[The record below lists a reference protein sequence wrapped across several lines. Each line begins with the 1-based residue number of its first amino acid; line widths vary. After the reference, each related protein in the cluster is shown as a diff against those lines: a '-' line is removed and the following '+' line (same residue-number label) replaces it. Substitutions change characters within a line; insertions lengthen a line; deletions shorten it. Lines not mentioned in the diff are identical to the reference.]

1 MDGELNKQIEK
12 RRLSMRKFLSML
24 LILVMTTSILI
35 GCGEQNNTE
44 NSATEQVSAQENE
57 EKVQETVSEKKEGK
71 EKVVVGCW
79 GNQMLDTYTEYL
91 CDLFPQVEFEF
102 VLVTNSTDYYRFRQD
117 HDDMPDILTVR
128 RFALKD
134 AVLLKDYLYD
144 LSNTEMASTYYGS
157 YLDSY
162 TYDDGAVN
170 WLPTCAEVDGIII
183 NKTLFEEYN
192 VPIPTDYES
201 FVAACEAFEE
211 AGIRSFVSDFSA
223 DYTCME
229 VLQGASIPMLQS
241 IEGRKWRQQYES
253 GATQQLSEE
262 VWIPIFENF
271 FDFKEK
277 VGLGAEDAA
286 YPNRTPKDMFSEGK
300 AAMYRGTGADVITFP
315 GRGQDKVLLMPY
327 FGQTEQDNWYL
338 TYPTFQI
345 AASNKGMDD
354 PEREKLILD
363 IMTAMV
369 NQQGQ
374 DHISYGKN
382 MVPYKKDVTLE
393 LMPEMDNIKP
403 YIEQNKL
410 YIRLAS
416 NEMFRI
422 SKDVVQM
429 ILNDEVKNPKE
440 ALDAFNKEL
449 AGEEPGTE
457 IVAHIDTG
465 YSNDFT
471 PEHGNQAASA
481 IANTM
486 RVLSGADLVFMQSC
500 YVASDIYSGDYSQKD
515 LGYLAKNDGG
525 WPGLMEL
532 TGDQIYTLVET
543 TLSLTGNRGAVCNDS
558 TLYVSSGFEMDIT
571 KTDSGYTLN
580 ALTIDGKEMD
590 RSASYSFLIY
600 GERDWYMT
608 EVMKQLGISEVD
620 TTGPKAEGYL
630 MQRLVEEGGQLEA
643 PTDYITLR

>member
-1 MDGELNKQIEK
+1 MKKMVCSVLAMI
-12 RRLSMRKFLSML
+12 MAAA
-24 LILVMTTSILI
+24 ILT
-35 GCGEQNNTE
+35 GCGGQSTNSGTTGE
-44 NSATEQVSAQENE
+44 NSTPQTAN
-57 EKVQETVSEKKEGK
+57 K
-71 EKVVVGCW
+71 EKVVVACW
-79 GNQMLDTYTEYL
+79 GNQMLDSYTQYL
-91 CDLFPQVEFEF
+91 CDLFPEVEFEF
-102 VLVTNSTDYYRFRQD
+102 ILATNSTDYYRFRAD

-134 AVLLKDYLYD
+134 AVLLKDFLYD
-144 LSNTEMASTYYGS
+144 LSNTELAGTYYGS

-162 TYDDGAVN
+162 TYDDGSVN

-183 NKTLFEEYN
+183 NKTLFDEYN
-192 VPIPTDYES
+192 VPIPTDYAS
-201 FVAACEAFEE
+201 FVAACEAFE
-211 AGIRSFVSDFSA
+211 AVGIRSFVSDFSA

-241 IEGRKWRQQYES
+241 MEGRKWRQQYES
-253 GATQQLSEE
+253 GATQELSED
-262 VWIPIFENF
+262 VWLPVFENF

-300 AAMYRGTGADVITFP
+300 AAMFRGTGADVITFP
-315 GRGQDKVLLMPY
+315 GRGQDEVLLMPY

-369 NQQGQ
+369 NQEGQ

-393 LMPEMDNIKP
+393 LMPEMDNLKP
-403 YIEQNKL
+403 FVEQNKL

-429 ILNDEVKNPKE
+429 ILNDEVATPEE
-440 ALDAFNKEL
+440 ALAAFNKEL

-457 IVAHIDTG
+457 IVAHIDTY

-481 IANTM
+481 VANTI
-486 RVLSGADLVFMQSC
+486 RKLSGYDLVFMQAC
-500 YVASDIYSGDYSQKD
+500 YVANDIYAGDYSQKD
-515 LGYLAKNDGG
+515 LAYIAKNDGG

-543 TLSLTGNRGAVCNDS
+543 TLSMTGNRGAVCNDS

-580 ALTIDGKEMD
+580 ALTMGGKELD
-590 RSASYSFLIY
+590 RSATYSFLIY
-600 GERDWYMT
+600 GERDWYMS
-608 EVMKQLGISEVD
+608 EVMEKMGISEVD
-620 TTGPKAEGYL
+620 TTGPKAEEYL
-630 MQRLVEEGGQLEA
+630 TQCLVEQREQLEA
-643 PTDYITLR
+643 PTDYIILR

>member
-1 MDGELNKQIEK
+1 MKK
-12 RRLSMRKFLSML
+12 RTCLFLSFLMAAAAL
-24 LILVMTTSILI
+24 A
-35 GCGEQNNTE
+35 GCAGQSAGSAAAGESSAPQTE
-44 NSATEQVSAQENE
+44 KTDQ
-57 EKVQETVSEKKEGK
+57 K
-71 EKVVVGCW
+71 EKVVVACW
-79 GNQMLDTYTEYL
+79 GNQMLDSYTQYI

-102 VLVTNSTDYYRFRQD
+102 VLATNSTDYYRFRQD

-144 LSNTEMASTYYGS
+144 LSNTELANTYYGS

-162 TYDDGAVN
+162 TYDDGTVN

-183 NKTLFEEYN
+183 NKTLFDEYN
-192 VPIPTDYES
+192 VPVPTDYAS
-201 FVAACEAFEE
+201 FVAACEAFEA
-211 AGIRSFVSDFSA
+211 AGIRGFVSDFSA

-241 IEGRKWRQQYES
+241 IEGRRWRQQYES
-253 GATQQLSEE
+253 GATQELSEE
-262 VWIPIFENF
+262 VWLPVFENF
-271 FDFKEK
+271 FDFADK
-277 VGLGAEDAA
+277 VGLGAEDAT
-286 YPNRTPKDMFSEGK
+286 YPNRTPKEMFTAGT
-300 AAMYRGTGADVITFP
+300 AAMFRGTGADVISFP
-315 GRGQDKVLLMPY
+315 GRGQDEVLLLPY
-327 FGQTEQDNWYL
+327 FGQSEQDNWYL

-354 PEREKLILD
+354 PEREALILD

-393 LMPEMDNIKP
+393 LMPEMDNLKP
-403 YIEQNKL
+403 YVEQNKL

-429 ILNDEVKNPKE
+429 ILNGEVTTPEE
-440 ALDAFNKEL
+440 ALAAFNQEL

-457 IVAHIDTG
+457 IVARIDTG

-481 IANTM
+481 VANTI
-486 RVLSGADLVFMQSC
+486 RALSGADLVFMQSC
-500 YVASDIYSGDYSQKD
+500 YVASDIYAGEYSQKD

-543 TLSLTGNRGAVCNDS
+543 TLSMTGNRGAVCNDS

-571 KTDSGYTLN
+571 KTGDGYTLN
-580 ALTIDGKEMD
+580 ALTMDGKELD
-590 RSASYSFLIY
+590 RNKTYSFLIY
-600 GERDWYMT
+600 GERDWYMS
-608 EVMKQLGISEVD
+608 EVMEEMGVSEVD
-620 TTGPKAEGYL
+620 STGPKAEDYL
-630 MQRLVEEGGQLEA
+630 TQRLVEQGGQLEP
-643 PTDYITLR
+643 PTDYMILR

>member
-1 MDGELNKQIEK
+1 MKK
-12 RRLSMRKFLSML
+12 RTCLFLSFLMAAAAL
-24 LILVMTTSILI
+24 A
-35 GCGEQNNTE
+35 GCAGQSAGSAAAGESSAPQTE
-44 NSATEQVSAQENE
+44 KTDQ
-57 EKVQETVSEKKEGK
+57 K
-71 EKVVVGCW
+71 EKVVVACW
-79 GNQMLDTYTEYL
+79 GNQMLDSYTQYL

-102 VLVTNSTDYYRFRQD
+102 VLATNSTDYYRFRQD

-134 AVLLKDYLYD
+134 AVLLKEYLYD
-144 LSNTEMASTYYGS
+144 LSNTELANTYYGS

-162 TYDDGAVN
+162 TYDDGTVN

-183 NKTLFEEYN
+183 NKTLFDEYN
-192 VPIPTDYES
+192 VPVPTDYAS
-201 FVAACEAFEE
+201 FVAACEAFEA
-211 AGIRSFVSDFSA
+211 AGIRGFVSDFSA

-241 IEGRKWRQQYES
+241 IEGRRWRQQYES
-253 GATQQLSEE
+253 GATQELSEE
-262 VWIPIFENF
+262 VWLPVFENF
-271 FDFKEK
+271 FDFADK
-277 VGLGAEDAA
+277 VGLGAEDAT
-286 YPNRTPKDMFSEGK
+286 YPNRTPKEMFTAGT
-300 AAMYRGTGADVITFP
+300 AAMFRGTGADVISFP
-315 GRGQDKVLLMPY
+315 GRGQDEVLLLPY
-327 FGQTEQDNWYL
+327 FGQSEQDNWYL

-354 PEREKLILD
+354 PEREALILD

-393 LMPEMDNIKP
+393 LMPEMDNLKP
-403 YIEQNKL
+403 YVEQNKL

-429 ILNDEVKNPKE
+429 ILNGEVTTPE
-440 ALDAFNKEL
+440 QALAVFNQEL

-457 IVAHIDTG
+457 IVARIDTG

-481 IANTM
+481 VANTI
-486 RVLSGADLVFMQSC
+486 RALSGADLVFMQSC
-500 YVASDIYSGDYSQKD
+500 YVASDIYAGEYSQKD

-543 TLSLTGNRGAVCNDS
+543 TLSMTGNRGAVCNDS

-571 KTDSGYTLN
+571 KTGDGYTLN
-580 ALTIDGKEMD
+580 ALTMDGKELD
-590 RSASYSFLIY
+590 RNKTYSFLIY
-600 GERDWYMT
+600 GERDWYMS
-608 EVMKQLGISEVD
+608 EVMEEMGVSEVD
-620 TTGPKAEGYL
+620 STGPKAEDYL
-630 MQRLVEEGGQLEA
+630 TQRLVEQGGQLEP
-643 PTDYITLR
+643 PTDYMILR

>member
-1 MDGELNKQIEK
+1 
-12 RRLSMRKFLSML
+12 MRKLLSML

-144 LSNTEMASTYYGS
+144 LSNTELASTYYGS

-192 VPIPTDYES
+192 VPIPKDYES

>member
-144 LSNTEMASTYYGS
+144 LSNTELASTYYGS

>member
-1 MDGELNKQIEK
+1 MKK
-12 RRLSMRKFLSML
+12 VVCAL
-24 LILVMTTSILI
+24 LLVMAALLLG
-35 GCGEQNNTE
+35 GCGKQAAEKPAVNAQTQAVGAQDEQ
-44 NSATEQVSAQENE
+44 
-57 EKVQETVSEKKEGK
+57 K
-71 EKVVVGCW
+71 EKVVVACW
-79 GNQMLDTYTEYL
+79 GNQMLDSYTQYL
-91 CDLFPQVEFEF
+91 CELFPQVEFEF
-102 VLVTNSTDYYRFRQD
+102 VLATNSTDYYRFRQD

-144 LSNTEMASTYYGS
+144 LSNTELAATYFGS

-162 TYDDGAVN
+162 TYDDGSVN

-183 NKTLFEEYN
+183 NKTLFDEYG
-192 VPIPTDYES
+192 VPVPTDYAS
-201 FVAACEAFEE
+201 FAAACEAFEA
-211 AGIRSFVSDFSA
+211 AGIRSFVSDFDA

-253 GATQQLSEE
+253 GATHALSEE
-262 VWIPIFENF
+262 VWLPIFASF
-271 FDFKEK
+271 FDFMEK
-277 VGLGAEDAA
+277 TGLGAEDAE

-300 AAMYRGTGADVITFP
+300 AAMFRGTGADVITYP
-315 GRGQDKVLLMPY
+315 GRGQDEVLLVPY

-345 AASNKGMDD
+345 AASQKGMDN
-354 PEREKLILD
+354 PERERLILD

-393 LMPEMDNIKP
+393 LMPEMDNLKP
-403 YIEQNKL
+403 YVEQNKL

-422 SKDVVQM
+422 SRDVVQM
-429 ILNDEVKNPKE
+429 MLRGEVTPPKE
-440 ALDAFNKEL
+440 ALDAFNIAL
-449 AGEEPGTE
+449 AGEEPGTQ

-465 YSNDFT
+465 YANDFD

-481 IANTM
+481 VANTM
-486 RVLSGADLVFMQSC
+486 RAIYGVDLAFMQAC
-500 YVASDIYSGDYSQKD
+500 YVASDIYPGDYSLKD

-525 WPGLMEL
+525 WPGLMQL
-532 TGDQIYTLVET
+532 TGDQIYTLVES
-543 TLSLTGNRGAVCNDS
+543 TLSMTSNRGAVCNDS
-558 TLYVSSGFEMDIT
+558 TLYVSIGFEMDIART
-571 KTDSGYTLN
+571 ESGYRLN
-580 ALTIDGKEMD
+580 ALTMDGKELD
-590 RSASYSFLIY
+590 RSRTYSFLIY
-600 GERDWYMT
+600 GDRDWYMSK
-608 EVMKQLGISEVD
+608 VMEEMGIAQVD
-620 TTGPKAEGYL
+620 TSGPKAEACL
-630 MQRLVEEGGQLEA
+630 IRRLVDEGGQLEA
-643 PTDYITLR
+643 PADYITLH

>member
-1 MDGELNKQIEK
+1 MKKVCCFLMSVVMA
-12 RRLSMRKFLSML
+12 SMVL
-24 LILVMTTSILI
+24 T
-35 GCGEQNNTE
+35 GCGGQGSRAET
-44 NSATEQVSAQENE
+44 E
-57 EKVQETVSEKKEGK
+57 EKVESAEENGK
-71 EKVVVGCW
+71 EKVVIACW
-79 GNQMLDTYTEYL
+79 GNQMLDSYTQYL
-91 CDLFPQVEFEF
+91 CDLFPDVEFEF
-102 VLVTNSTDYYRFRQD
+102 VLATNSTDYYRFRQD

-144 LSNTEMASTYYGS
+144 MSNTELANTYFGS

-162 TYDDGAVN
+162 TYDDGSVN
-170 WLPTCAEVDGIII
+170 WLPTCAEVDGFII
-183 NKTLFEEYN
+183 NKTLFDEYN

-201 FVAACEAFEE
+201 FVAACESFEA
-211 AGIRSFVSDFSA
+211 AGIRSFVSDFDA

-241 IEGRKWRQQYES
+241 MEGRKWRQQYES
-253 GATQQLSEE
+253 GATKELSEE
-262 VWIPIFENF
+262 VWLPVFENF

-277 VGLGAEDAA
+277 TGLGAEDAT
-286 YPNRTPKDMFSEGK
+286 YPNRTPKEMFSEGK

-315 GRGQDKVLLMPY
+315 GRGEDEVLLMPY

-338 TYPTFQI
+338 TYPAFQI
-345 AASNKGMDD
+345 AASKKGMDD
-354 PEREKLILD
+354 PAREKLILD
-363 IMTAMV
+363 IMNAMV

-393 LMPEMDNIKP
+393 LMPEMDKLKP
-403 YIEQNKL
+403 YVEQNKL

-429 ILNDEVKNPKE
+429 ILNDEVKTPKE
-440 ALDAFNKEL
+440 ALDAFNLEL

-457 IVAHIDTG
+457 IVAHVDTA

-486 RVLSGADLVFMQSC
+486 RVLSGVDLVFMQAC
-500 YVASDIYSGDYSQKD
+500 YVASDIYSGDYSRKD

-525 WPGLMEL
+525 WPGLLEL
-532 TGDQIYTLVET
+532 TGDQIYTLVEM
-543 TLSLTGNRGAVCNDS
+543 TLSMTGNRGAICNDS

-580 ALTIDGKEMD
+580 ALTKDGKELD
-590 RSASYSFLIY
+590 RSATYSFLIY
-600 GERDWYMT
+600 GERDWYLSAIM
-608 EVMKQLGISEVD
+608 EQLGISEVNMD
-620 TTGPKAEGYL
+620 GPKAEDYL
-630 MQRLVEEGGQLEA
+630 TQRLVEQKEQLEA

>member
-1 MDGELNKQIEK
+1 
-12 RRLSMRKFLSML
+12 MRKFLSML

-144 LSNTEMASTYYGS
+144 LSNTELASTYYGS

-192 VPIPTDYES
+192 VPIPTDYKS

>member
-1 MDGELNKQIEK
+1 
-12 RRLSMRKFLSML
+12 
-24 LILVMTTSILI
+24 
-35 GCGEQNNTE
+35 
-44 NSATEQVSAQENE
+44 
-57 EKVQETVSEKKEGK
+57 
-71 EKVVVGCW
+71 
-79 GNQMLDTYTEYL
+79 
-91 CDLFPQVEFEF
+91 
-102 VLVTNSTDYYRFRQD
+102 
-117 HDDMPDILTVR
+117 
-128 RFALKD
+128 
-134 AVLLKDYLYD
+134 
-144 LSNTEMASTYYGS
+144 
-157 YLDSY
+157 
-162 TYDDGAVN
+162 
-170 WLPTCAEVDGIII
+170 
-183 NKTLFEEYN
+183 
-192 VPIPTDYES
+192 
-201 FVAACEAFEE
+201 
-211 AGIRSFVSDFSA
+211 
-223 DYTCME
+223 ME
-229 VLQGASIPMLQS
+229 VLQGVSIPVLQS

-253 GATQQLSEE
+253 GATNQLSEE
-262 VWIPIFENF
+262 VWLPVFENF

-286 YPNRTPKDMFSEGK
+286 YPNRTPKDMFSEGE

-315 GRGQDKVLLMPY
+315 GRGQDEVLLMPY

-363 IMTAMV
+363 IMSAMV

-393 LMPEMDNIKP
+393 LMPEMDNLKP
-403 YIEQNKL
+403 YIEENKL

-422 SKDVVQM
+422 SKAVVQM
-429 ILNDEVKNPKE
+429 ILNDEVTTPQE
-440 ALDAFNKEL
+440 ALAAFNKEL

-457 IVAHIDTG
+457 IVAHIDTY

-481 IANTM
+481 VANTI
-486 RVLSGADLVFMQSC
+486 RKLSGYDMVFMQAC
-500 YVASDIYSGDYSQKD
+500 YVANDIYAGDYSQKD
-515 LGYLAKNDGG
+515 LAYIAMNDGG

-543 TLSLTGNRGAVCNDS
+543 TLSMTGNRGAVCNDS

-580 ALTIDGKEMD
+580 ALTMSGKELD
-590 RSASYSFLIY
+590 RSATYSFLIY
-600 GERDWYMT
+600 GDRDWYMS
-608 EVMKQLGISEVD
+608 EVMEQMGVTEVD
-620 TTGPKAEGYL
+620 TTGPKAEQYL
-630 MQRLVEEGGQLEA
+630 MQCLVEQGGQLEA
-643 PTDYITLR
+643 PTDYIILR

>member
-1 MDGELNKQIEK
+1 MK
-12 RRLSMRKFLSML
+12 KFLSL
-24 LILVMTTSILI
+24 LLALVMAATILT
-35 GCGEQNNTE
+35 GCGTQNSG
-44 NSATEQVSAQENE
+44 SAAGEDAAQTAD
-57 EKVQETVSEKKEGK
+57 KK
-71 EKVVVGCW
+71 EKVVIACW
-79 GNQMLDTYTEYL
+79 GNQMLDSYAQYL
-91 CDLFPQVEFEF
+91 CDLFPEVEFEF
-102 VLVTNSTDYYRFRQD
+102 VLATNSTDYYRFRAD

-144 LSNTEMASTYYGS
+144 LSNTELAATYYGS

-162 TYDDGAVN
+162 TYDDGTVN
-170 WLPTCAEVDGIII
+170 WLPTCAEVDGLII
-183 NKTLFEEYN
+183 NKTMFDEYN
-192 VPIPTDYES
+192 VPVPTDYAS
-201 FVAACEAFEE
+201 FVAACETFEA
-211 AGIRSFVSDFSA
+211 AGIRSFVSDFAA

-229 VLQGASIPMLQS
+229 VLQGASIPILQS

-253 GATQQLSEE
+253 GATNELSEE
-262 VWIPIFENF
+262 VWLPIFENF
-271 FDFKEK
+271 FDFKEN

-286 YPNRTPKDMFSEGK
+286 YPNRIPKDMFAAGE
-300 AAMYRGTGADVITFP
+300 AAMFRGTGADVITFP
-315 GRGQDKVLLMPY
+315 GRGNDEVLLLPY

-393 LMPEMDNIKP
+393 LMNEMGNLKP
-403 YIEQNKL
+403 YVEQNKL

-429 ILNDEVKNPKE
+429 ILNDEVTTPKE
-440 ALDAFNKEL
+440 ALDVFNKEL

-457 IVAHIDTG
+457 IVAHIDTY

-481 IANTM
+481 IANTI
-486 RVLSGADLVFMQSC
+486 RKLSGVDLVFMQAC
-500 YVASDIYSGDYSQKD
+500 YVANDIYAGDYSQKD
-515 LGYLAKNDGG
+515 LAYIAKNDGG

-532 TGDQIYTLVET
+532 TRDQIYTLVET
-543 TLSLTGNRGAVCNDS
+543 TLSMTGNRGAVCNDS

-571 KTDSGYTLN
+571 KTDGAYTLN
-580 ALTIDGKEMD
+580 ALTMDGKELD
-590 RSASYSFLIY
+590 RGRTYSFLIY
-600 GERDWYMT
+600 GDRDWYMS
-608 EVMKQLGISEVD
+608 EVMEKMGISEVD
-620 TTGPKAEGYL
+620 TTGPKTQEYL
-630 MQRLVEEGGQLEA
+630 TQCLVEEGRQLEA
-643 PTDYITLR
+643 PTDYIILR

>member
-1 MDGELNKQIEK
+1 MKKLACLL
-12 RRLSMRKFLSML
+12 LSFAMAAAVL
-24 LILVMTTSILI
+24 T
-35 GCGEQNNTE
+35 GCAGRSAGSAAAGE
-44 NSATEQVSAQENE
+44 NSTPQTDQ
-57 EKVQETVSEKKEGK
+57 K
-71 EKVVVGCW
+71 EKVVVACW
-79 GNQMLDTYTEYL
+79 GNQMLDSYTQYL

-102 VLVTNSTDYYRFRQD
+102 VLATNSTDYYRFRQD

-134 AVLLKDYLYD
+134 VVLLKEYLYD
-144 LSNTEMASTYYGS
+144 LSNTELANTYYGS

-162 TYDDGAVN
+162 TYDDGTVN

-183 NKTLFEEYN
+183 NKTLFDEYN
-192 VPIPTDYES
+192 VPVPTDYAS
-201 FVAACEAFEE
+201 FVAACEAFEA
-211 AGIRSFVSDFSA
+211 AGIRGFVSDFSA

-241 IEGRKWRQQYES
+241 IEGRRWRQQYES
-253 GATQQLSEE
+253 GATQELSEE
-262 VWIPIFENF
+262 VWLPVFENF
-271 FDFKEK
+271 FDFADK
-277 VGLGAEDAA
+277 VGLGAEDAT
-286 YPNRTPKDMFSEGK
+286 YPNRTPKEMFTAGT
-300 AAMYRGTGADVITFP
+300 AAMFRGTGADVISFP
-315 GRGQDKVLLMPY
+315 GRGQDEVLLLPY
-327 FGQTEQDNWYL
+327 FGQSEQDNWYL

-354 PEREKLILD
+354 PEREALILD

-393 LMPEMDNIKP
+393 LMPEMDNLKP
-403 YIEQNKL
+403 YVEQNKL

-429 ILNDEVKNPKE
+429 ILNGEVTTPE
-440 ALDAFNKEL
+440 QALAVFNQEL

-457 IVAHIDTG
+457 IVARIDTG

-481 IANTM
+481 VANTI
-486 RVLSGADLVFMQSC
+486 RALSGADLVFMQSC
-500 YVASDIYSGDYSQKD
+500 YVASDIYAGEYSQKD

-543 TLSLTGNRGAVCNDS
+543 TLSMTGNRGAVCNDS

-571 KTDSGYTLN
+571 KTGDGYTLN
-580 ALTIDGKEMD
+580 ALTMDGKELD
-590 RSASYSFLIY
+590 RNKTYSFLIY
-600 GERDWYMT
+600 GERDWYMS
-608 EVMKQLGISEVD
+608 EVMEEMGVSEVD
-620 TTGPKAEGYL
+620 STGPKAEDYL
-630 MQRLVEEGGQLEA
+630 TQRLVEQGGQLEP
-643 PTDYITLR
+643 PTDYMILR

>member
-1 MDGELNKQIEK
+1 MKK
-12 RRLSMRKFLSML
+12 RTCLFLSFLMAAAAL
-24 LILVMTTSILI
+24 A
-35 GCGEQNNTE
+35 GCAGQSAGSAAAGESSAPQTE
-44 NSATEQVSAQENE
+44 KTDQ
-57 EKVQETVSEKKEGK
+57 K
-71 EKVVVGCW
+71 EKVVVACW
-79 GNQMLDTYTEYL
+79 GNQMLDSYTQYL

-102 VLVTNSTDYYRFRQD
+102 VLATNSTDYYRFRQD

-144 LSNTEMASTYYGS
+144 LSNTELANTYYGS

-162 TYDDGAVN
+162 TYDDGTVN

-183 NKTLFEEYN
+183 NKTLFDEYN
-192 VPIPTDYES
+192 VPVPTDYAS
-201 FVAACEAFEE
+201 FVAACEAFEA
-211 AGIRSFVSDFSA
+211 AGIRGFVSDFSA

-241 IEGRKWRQQYES
+241 IEGRRWRQQYES
-253 GATQQLSEE
+253 GATQELSEE
-262 VWIPIFENF
+262 VWLPVFENF
-271 FDFKEK
+271 FDFADK
-277 VGLGAEDAA
+277 VGLGAEDATF
-286 YPNRTPKDMFSEGK
+286 PNRTPKEMFTAGT
-300 AAMYRGTGADVITFP
+300 AAMFRGTGADVISFP
-315 GRGQDKVLLMPY
+315 GRGQDEVLLLPY
-327 FGQTEQDNWYL
+327 FGQSEQDNWYL

-354 PEREKLILD
+354 PEREALILD

-393 LMPEMDNIKP
+393 LMPEMDNLKP
-403 YIEQNKL
+403 YVEQNKL

-429 ILNDEVKNPKE
+429 ILNGEVTTPEE
-440 ALDAFNKEL
+440 ALAAFNQEL

-457 IVAHIDTG
+457 IVARIDTG

-481 IANTM
+481 VANTI
-486 RVLSGADLVFMQSC
+486 RALSGADLVFMQSC
-500 YVASDIYSGDYSQKD
+500 YVASDIYAGEYSQKD

-543 TLSLTGNRGAVCNDS
+543 TLSMTGNRGAVCNDS

-571 KTDSGYTLN
+571 KTGDGYTLN
-580 ALTIDGKEMD
+580 ALTMDGKELD
-590 RSASYSFLIY
+590 RNKTYSFLIY
-600 GERDWYMT
+600 GERDWYMS
-608 EVMKQLGISEVD
+608 EVMEEMGVSEVD
-620 TTGPKAEGYL
+620 STGPKAEDYL
-630 MQRLVEEGGQLEA
+630 TQRLVEQGGQLEP
-643 PTDYITLR
+643 PTDYMILR

>member
-1 MDGELNKQIEK
+1 
-12 RRLSMRKFLSML
+12 MRKLLSML

-144 LSNTEMASTYYGS
+144 LSNTELASTYYGS

>member
-1 MDGELNKQIEK
+1 MKKLTC
-12 RRLSMRKFLSML
+12 LFLSFLMAAAAL
-24 LILVMTTSILI
+24 A
-35 GCGEQNNTE
+35 GCAGQSAGSAAAGESSAPQTE
-44 NSATEQVSAQENE
+44 KTDQ
-57 EKVQETVSEKKEGK
+57 K
-71 EKVVVGCW
+71 EKVVVACW
-79 GNQMLDTYTEYL
+79 GNQMLDSYTQYL

-102 VLVTNSTDYYRFRQD
+102 VLATNSTDYYRFRQD

-144 LSNTEMASTYYGS
+144 LSNTELANTYYGS

-162 TYDDGAVN
+162 TYDDGTVN

-183 NKTLFEEYN
+183 NKTLFDEYN
-192 VPIPTDYES
+192 VPVPTDYAS
-201 FVAACEAFEE
+201 FVAACEAFEA
-211 AGIRSFVSDFSA
+211 AGIRGFVSDFSA

-241 IEGRKWRQQYES
+241 IEGRRWRQQYES
-253 GATQQLSEE
+253 GATQELSEE
-262 VWIPIFENF
+262 VWLPVFENF
-271 FDFKEK
+271 FDFADK
-277 VGLGAEDAA
+277 VGLGAEDAT
-286 YPNRTPKDMFSEGK
+286 YPNRTPKEMFTAGT
-300 AAMYRGTGADVITFP
+300 AAMFRGTGADVISFP
-315 GRGQDKVLLMPY
+315 GRGQDEVMLLPY
-327 FGQTEQDNWYL
+327 FGQSEQDNWYL

-354 PEREKLILD
+354 PEREALILD

-393 LMPEMDNIKP
+393 LMPEMDNLKP
-403 YIEQNKL
+403 YVEQNKL

-429 ILNDEVKNPKE
+429 ILNGEVTTPE
-440 ALDAFNKEL
+440 QALAAFNQEL

-457 IVAHIDTG
+457 IVARIDTG

-481 IANTM
+481 VANTI
-486 RVLSGADLVFMQSC
+486 RALSGADLVFMQSC
-500 YVASDIYSGDYSQKD
+500 YVASDIYAGEYSQKD

-543 TLSLTGNRGAVCNDS
+543 TLSMTGNRGAVCNDS

-571 KTDSGYTLN
+571 KTGDGYTLN
-580 ALTIDGKEMD
+580 ALTMDGKELD
-590 RSASYSFLIY
+590 RNKTYSFLIY
-600 GERDWYMT
+600 GERDWYMS
-608 EVMKQLGISEVD
+608 EVMEEMGVSEVD
-620 TTGPKAEGYL
+620 STGPKAEDYL
-630 MQRLVEEGGQLEA
+630 TQRLVEQGGQLEP
-643 PTDYITLR
+643 PTDYMILR

>member
-1 MDGELNKQIEK
+1 MKK
-12 RRLSMRKFLSML
+12 VCCFLMSV
-24 LILVMTTSILI
+24 VMAAMVLT
-35 GCGEQNNTE
+35 GCGGQGSREET
-44 NSATEQVSAQENE
+44 E
-57 EKVQETVSEKKEGK
+57 EKVESAEENGK
-71 EKVVVGCW
+71 EKVVIACW
-79 GNQMLDTYTEYL
+79 GNQMLDSYTQYL
-91 CDLFPQVEFEF
+91 CDLFPDVEFEF
-102 VLVTNSTDYYRFRQD
+102 VLATNSTDYYRFRQD

-144 LSNTEMASTYYGS
+144 MSNTELANTYFGS

-162 TYDDGAVN
+162 TYDDGSVN
-170 WLPTCAEVDGIII
+170 WLPTCAEVDGFII
-183 NKTLFEEYN
+183 NKTLFDEYN

-201 FVAACEAFEE
+201 FVAACESFEA
-211 AGIRSFVSDFSA
+211 AGIRSFVSDFDA

-241 IEGRKWRQQYES
+241 MEGRKWRQQYES
-253 GATQQLSEE
+253 GATKELSEE
-262 VWIPIFENF
+262 VWLPVFENF

-277 VGLGAEDAA
+277 TGLGAEDAT
-286 YPNRTPKDMFSEGK
+286 YPNRIPKEMFSEGK

-315 GRGQDKVLLMPY
+315 GRGEDEVLLMPY

-338 TYPTFQI
+338 TYPAFQI
-345 AASNKGMDD
+345 AASKKGMDD
-354 PEREKLILD
+354 PAREKLILD
-363 IMTAMV
+363 IMNAMV

-393 LMPEMDNIKP
+393 LMPEMDNLKP
-403 YIEQNKL
+403 YVEQNKL

-429 ILNDEVKNPKE
+429 ILNDEVKTPKE
-440 ALDAFNKEL
+440 ALDAFNLEL

-457 IVAHIDTG
+457 IVAHVDTA

-486 RVLSGADLVFMQSC
+486 RVLSGVDLVFMQAC
-500 YVASDIYSGDYSQKD
+500 YVASDIYSGDYSRKD
-515 LGYLAKNDGG
+515 LG
-525 WPGLMEL
+525 
-532 TGDQIYTLVET
+532 
-543 TLSLTGNRGAVCNDS
+543 
-558 TLYVSSGFEMDIT
+558 
-571 KTDSGYTLN
+571 
-580 ALTIDGKEMD
+580 
-590 RSASYSFLIY
+590 
-600 GERDWYMT
+600 
-608 EVMKQLGISEVD
+608 
-620 TTGPKAEGYL
+620 
-630 MQRLVEEGGQLEA
+630 
-643 PTDYITLR
+643 

>member
-1 MDGELNKQIEK
+1 MK
-12 RRLSMRKFLSML
+12 RLACFLLS
-24 LILVMTTSILI
+24 LVMAATMLT
-35 GCGEQNNTE
+35 GCGGQSANSGTAGE
-44 NSATEQVSAQENE
+44 NSTPQTE
-57 EKVQETVSEKKEGK
+57 KK
-71 EKVVVGCW
+71 EKVVVACW
-79 GNQMLDTYTEYL
+79 GNQMLDSYTQYL
-91 CDLFPQVEFEF
+91 CDLFPEVEFEF
-102 VLVTNSTDYYRFRQD
+102 VLATNSTDYYRFRAD

-144 LSNTEMASTYYGS
+144 LSNTELATTYYGS
-157 YLDSY
+157 YLESY
-162 TYDDGAVN
+162 TYDDGTVN
-170 WLPTCAEVDGIII
+170 WLPTCAEVDSFII
-183 NKTLFEEYN
+183 NKTLFDEYN

-201 FVAACEAFEE
+201 FIAACEAFE
-211 AGIRSFVSDFSA
+211 AVGIRGYVSDFAA

-229 VLQGASIPMLQS
+229 VLQGVSIPVLQS

-253 GATQQLSEE
+253 GATNQLSEE
-262 VWIPIFENF
+262 VWLPVFENF

-277 VGLGAEDAA
+277 IGLGAEDAA
-286 YPNRTPKDMFSEGK
+286 YPNRTPKDMFSEGE

-315 GRGQDKVLLMPY
+315 GRGQDEVLLMPY

-363 IMTAMV
+363 IMSAMV

-393 LMPEMDNIKP
+393 LMPEMDNLKP
-403 YIEQNKL
+403 YIEENKL

-422 SKDVVQM
+422 SKAVVQM
-429 ILNDEVKNPKE
+429 ILNDEVTTPQE
-440 ALDAFNKEL
+440 ALAAFNKEL

-457 IVAHIDTG
+457 IVAHIDTY

-481 IANTM
+481 VANTI
-486 RVLSGADLVFMQSC
+486 RKLSGYDLVFMQAC
-500 YVASDIYSGDYSQKD
+500 YVANDIYAGDYSQKD
-515 LGYLAKNDGG
+515 LAYIAKNDGG

-543 TLSLTGNRGAVCNDS
+543 TLSMTGNRGAVCNDS

-580 ALTIDGKEMD
+580 ALTMSGKELD
-590 RSASYSFLIY
+590 RSATYSFLIY
-600 GERDWYMT
+600 GDRDWYMS
-608 EVMKQLGISEVD
+608 EAMEQMGVSEVD
-620 TTGPKAEGYL
+620 TTGPKAEQYL
-630 MQRLVEEGGQLEA
+630 MQCLVEQGGQLEA
-643 PTDYITLR
+643 PTDYIILR

>member
-1 MDGELNKQIEK
+1 MKKITCLL
-12 RRLSMRKFLSML
+12 LSIVMAAAML
-24 LILVMTTSILI
+24 T
-35 GCGEQNNTE
+35 GCGNQGAKEESTVEKTGTQ
-44 NSATEQVSAQENE
+44 TEQKEENNE
-57 EKVQETVSEKKEGK
+57 K
-71 EKVVVGCW
+71 EKVVVACW
-79 GNQMLDTYTEYL
+79 GNQMLDSYTQYL

-102 VLVTNSTDYYRFRQD
+102 ILATNSTDYYRFRQD

-144 LSNTEMASTYYGS
+144 LSNTELASTYYGS

-162 TYDDGAVN
+162 TYDDGSVN

-183 NKTLFEEYN
+183 NKTLFDEYN
-192 VPIPTDYES
+192 VPVPTDYAS
-201 FVAACEAFEE
+201 FVAACEAFE
-211 AGIRSFVSDFSA
+211 AVGIRSFVSDFSA

-229 VLQGASIPMLQS
+229 VLQGASIPVLQS

-253 GATQQLSEE
+253 GAAQELSEE
-262 VWIPIFENF
+262 VWLPVFENF
-271 FDFKEK
+271 FDFKEQT
-277 VGLGAEDAA
+277 GLGEEDAI
-286 YPNRTPKDMFSEGK
+286 YQNRTPKEMFSEGK
-300 AAMYRGTGADVITFP
+300 AAMYRGTGADIISFP
-315 GRGQDKVLLMPY
+315 GRGQDEVLLLPY

-393 LMPEMDNIKP
+393 LMPEMDNLKP

-429 ILNDEVKNPKE
+429 ILNDEVQTAKE
-440 ALDAFNKEL
+440 ALVAFNEEL
-449 AGEEPGTE
+449 VGEEPGTE

-481 IANTM
+481 IANTI
-486 RVLSGADLVFMQSC
+486 RKLSGVDLVFMQAC
-500 YVASDIYSGDYSQKD
+500 YVANDIYAGDYSQKD
-515 LGYLAKNDGG
+515 LGYIAMNDGG

-543 TLSLTGNRGAVCNDS
+543 TLSMTGNRGAVCNDS

-571 KTDSGYTLN
+571 KNDDGYTLN
-580 ALTIDGKEMD
+580 ALTADGKELD
-590 RSASYSFLIY
+590 RSKTYSFLIY
-600 GERDWYMT
+600 GDRDWYMS
-608 EVMKQLGISEVD
+608 EVMEKMGVSEVD

-630 MQRLVEEGGQLEA
+630 TQCLVEQGGQLEA
-643 PTDYITLR
+643 PADYIILR